1 MFRRGGWVLAGVV
14 VVLGML
20 VVVGQWRFAER
31 RDRVYSTET
40 AAIIISSDAAS
51 IERGRH
57 LARTLAGCT
66 DCHGD
71 DLGGAVM
78 GDDAMVRVV
87 ASNLTLGRGSAVADY
102 GDVDWVRAI
111 LEGIGPDG
119 RPLMVMPSAHL
130 RYLADRDVAA
140 IVAYLRTVTPVD
152 RELPPSEA
160 TAIGEV
166 VLGLVGADLW
176 SAEQI
181 DRSQPR
187 PVAPPPV
194 GPTRAYGEY
203 LRGACVGCHGATLE
217 GGIRI
222 HPEAPPSANIS
233 PAAMTSWTEPGFVR
247 AMRTGV
253 RPDGSRFD
261 DAMPW
266 QAARELRDDEMHALW
281 LALSSERG

>member
-1 MFRRGGWVLAGVV
+1 MRFAWALAGLA

-20 VVVGQWRFAER
+20 VMAGRWRFVER
-31 RDRVYSTET
+31 RERVYPTET
-40 AAIIISSDAAS
+40 AALAIPRDAAS

-57 LARTLAGCT
+57 VARTLGGCT

-71 DLGGAVM
+71 DLGGKVM
-78 GDDAMVRVV
+78 DEDAMVRVV
-87 ASNLTLGRGSAVADY
+87 ASNLTLGRGSAIAQY
-102 GDVDWVRAI
+102 GDIDWVRAI
-111 LEGIGPDG
+111 LEGVGPDG

-130 RYLADRDVAA
+130 RYLADSDVAA
-140 IVAYLRTVTPVD
+140 IVAYMRTVAPVD

-176 SAEQI
+176 SAEQV
-181 DRSQPR
+181 DHTQPR
-187 PVAPPPV
+187 AIAPPPV

-203 LRGACVGCHGATLE
+203 LRGACIGCHGATLE
-217 GGIRI
+217 GGISI
-222 HPEAPPSANIS
+222 HPKAPPSANIS
-233 PAAMTSWTEPGFVR
+233 PAAMTSWTERGFVR

-253 RPDGSRFD
+253 RPDGSHVD

-266 QAARELRDDEMHALW
+266 RATRELHDDEMHALW
-281 LALSSERG
+281 LALSSEPG